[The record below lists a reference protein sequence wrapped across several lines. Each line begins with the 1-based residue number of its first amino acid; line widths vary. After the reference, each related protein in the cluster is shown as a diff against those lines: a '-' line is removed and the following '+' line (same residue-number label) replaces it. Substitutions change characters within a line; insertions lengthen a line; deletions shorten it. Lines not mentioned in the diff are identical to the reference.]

1 MMENKGKGVDKLTNF
16 ETKLKELLE
25 EQGIVENLWSKSLEE
40 AREELEE
47 DWDLF
52 ETATNVFHDLLIE
65 YVYDWIDE
73 NITDPIAKDLLTE
86 AVNDADFDDIVNAI
100 ILEQRLEV

>member
-1 MMENKGKGVDKLTNF
+1 MTNF
-16 ETKLKELLE
+16 ENKLKEVLIREGVIE
-25 EQGIVENLWSKSLEE
+25 ELWNKSVED

-52 ETATNVFHDLLIE
+52 ETARNIFQDALVEF
-65 YVYDWIDE
+65 VYDWIAE
-73 NITDPIAKDLLTE
+73 NINDETAKELLTE
-86 AVNDADFDDIVNAI
+86 AVNDLDFDDLVNAI